1 MERKTGWKKISAPD
15 FPSFMDELMAVPRN
29 FLFGLLTGLLVPVA
43 TIAGIV
49 AGIYLFT
56 RKVPFISEIREQDEE
71 RHLVVGLVEPEEA
84 RNLLQRGREA
94 VQAFGEEV
102 RAELEGEQ

>member
-1 MERKTGWKKISAPD
+1 MAGKTTWKRISAPD

-29 FLFGLLTGLLVPVA
+29 FVFGLLTGLLVPVA

-56 RKVPFISEIREQDEE
+56 KKVPFVTEIREEDEE
-71 RHLVVGLVEPEEA
+71 RHLVVKLVEPGEA
-84 RNLLQRGREA
+84 RNLLQRGSEA
-94 VQAFGEEV
+94 VQAFGDEV
-102 RAELEGEQ
+102 RAELQGEQ